1 MRVPAQ
7 KFSILGRVLNA
18 PFGMVD
24 IALQLK
30 IPSQSLLH
38 DQLHGRRA
46 KLSPFYLMARS
57 LPEAPLETAAGGTMG
72 SLKLRRPIPKDTAF
86 ALCRILRLCHEGKAE
101 VDGSLLGRKGIVCEP
116 VLRIVVHE
124 RSGSQ
129 QSRPAF
135 SGLARPHQ

>member
-57 LPEAPLETAAGGTMG
+57 LPEAPLETAAGGPMG
-72 SLKLRRPIPKDTAF
+72 RLKLRRPIPKNTAF
-86 ALCRILRLCHEGKAE
+86 ALCRIFRLCHEGKAE
-101 VDGSLLGRKGIVCEP
+101 VDGSLLGRKGIVCES

-124 RSGSQ
+124 RSGPQ